1 MRKLNLVDS
10 AHSDIGYK
18 ISHYPDGQQQVKLD
32 IGPFMPDKVEISCR
46 LNNFSDLE
54 ILACTVASLN
64 ELKIRHIEAR
74 IPYFLG
80 ARSDRKFEEGSNNYL
95 KTVICP
101 FVNSLGLKSVTILDP
116 HSYCLEM
123 GLVNFDKEDNQ
134 VLVSWA
140 LRQINNPDIVVVSPD
155 EGAGKKIMD
164 VIKDKRI
171 IFASKHRDKD
181 GKFLGFNV
189 PLESGDLDKDLV
201 WVDDI
206 IDGGG
211 TFIGEAE
218 EADKMG
224 HKGKKYLIVTHGI
237 FSAGLGKLSEHF
249 EHIYCTNSYSDITAE
264 YMALPVTVE
273 PFVKQIN
280 IFK

>member
-1 MRKLNLVDS
+1 MRKLNLVDPTHS
-10 AHSDIGYK
+10 AIGYK
-18 ISHYPDGQQQVKLD
+18 ISHFPDGQQQVVLE
-32 IGPFMPDKVEISCR
+32 IGEFVPEQVEIHCR
-46 LNNFSDLE
+46 LNNFMDLE
-54 ILACTVASLN
+54 LLTCAVASLR
-64 ELKIRHIEAR
+64 ELRIKHTEAR

-80 ARSDRKFEEGSNNYL
+80 ARSDRKFEKGSNNYL

-101 FVNSLGLKSVTILDP
+101 LVNSLKLDKITVLDP
-116 HSYCLEM
+116 HSTNLEM

-134 VLVSWA
+134 VLITWA
-140 LRQINNPDIVVVSPD
+140 LRQIASPDARIVSPD

-181 GKFLGFNV
+181 GKFLGFHV
-189 PLESGDLDKDLV
+189 PLGADDMDKDLV
-201 WVDDI
+201 WIDDI

-237 FSAGLGKLSEHF
+237 FSAGYDKLMEHF
-249 EHIYCTNSYSDITAE
+249 DNIYCTNSYSNVDEVYA
-264 YMALPVTVE
+264 